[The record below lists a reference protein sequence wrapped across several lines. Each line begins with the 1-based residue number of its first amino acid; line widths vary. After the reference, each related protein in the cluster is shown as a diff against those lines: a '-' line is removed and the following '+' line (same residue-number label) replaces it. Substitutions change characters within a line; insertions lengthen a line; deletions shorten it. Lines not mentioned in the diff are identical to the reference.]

1 VIGVVADTA
10 NAGAASPPAPEVF
23 DPLTMAATAGMLGAV
38 AVAAAWRPASIA
50 SRVDPVVALRYE

>member
-1 VIGVVADTA
+1 MLALGPVLSSMLFGV
-10 NAGAASPPAPEVF
+10 SPI